1 MMTFEE
7 QAPVDWMPIS
17 ENYLFD
23 HFGSEERRLAVDS
36 DKFEVDPSKV
46 HFIETPYDR
55 YYYKA
60 KFPKLDDSVCE
71 LLEKCSLNKTNLET
85 DEFMKPPKEQPKP
98 SKKNKNTFSSKRG
111 NYIVEFT

>member
-23 HFGSEERRLAVDS
+23 HFGSEERRTSVDS

-71 LLEKCSLNKTNLET
+71 LLERCSLNKANLET

-98 SKKNKNTFSSKRG
+98 KKIKNTFSSKRG